1 MKGYLA
7 SQGLHLGE
15 HRIGSSLSH
24 VDPQSHDRRQQDAID
39 RSNPKPYIANYFGH
53 KIHLNQNEKL
63 IHFGVTHVIA
73 VDGYSG
79 MIVSHA
85 TMPIKNNLIIY
96 ENVYRESILNFLTR
110 LVSHVSF

>member
-1 MKGYLA
+1 MMKGYLA

-15 HRIGSSLSH
+15 HRISSSLSR
-24 VDPQSHDRRQQDAID
+24 VDPQSHDRRRQDAID
-39 RSNPKPYIANYFGH
+39 RSNLKPYIANYFGH
-53 KIHLNQNEKL
+53 KIHLDQNEKL

-85 TMPIKNNLIIY
+85 TMPIQNNLIIY
-96 ENVYRESILNFLTR
+96 ENVYR
-110 LVSHVSF
+110 